1 MYTTIYGVPVFLNII
16 AGIQVDLITNYAAD
30 DDKNAISA
38 DEFNNYQGNI
48 ADRLSTTDVT
58 LSVVISGKLQ
68 VGVGFCDVLSARGY
82 VATTFQFD
90 LSFANGQPGTL
101 ITAAGGVGFDLLF
114 FSVDVDVVKYTKGWG
129 TLEHASEFDF
139 FNGLMTDDDIKLT
152 PYSNGTSDLS
162 TFGKNDDIQL
172 TATEKV
178 VSCKQLINDVAD
190 RTRPHIIPLDD
201 GKKMLTFIDDS
212 RDRAEYNGATLY
224 YSIFDGTHWS
234 IPKAVADDGTPD
246 SIHTLKKIGDKVII
260 AWTDVKDA
268 FAGVETSR
276 EKLSSIGISCAIYDT
291 KTNKMGKEISIV
303 HDRYLTLNPQI
314 DVDGDMLYISYVKL
328 DVSKLGNSNSDLLQ
342 LEKSFSNIA
351 YVKYDMSTGKS
362 YDETIIPIPHKT
374 ISSPI
379 ALDYNSATIN
389 INNESYLISS
399 YTIDED
405 EDLQTGDDRELYLQI
420 QNLTTGQ
427 AYFPIQITND
437 SISNSLPKLTNI
449 NGELYLTWLDNGYMF
464 KIMNL
469 SDMLSSMFNADSN
482 GDMTD
487 LINADTVNS
496 AYKNGEMT
504 DDNKNA
510 DWYMKTAFTKPC
522 TTVHL
527 MSQVQTSKVMTT
539 FAQV

>member
-16 AGIQVDLITNYAAD
+16 AGIQVDLVTNYATD
-30 DDKNAISA
+30 NGKNAISA

-48 ADRLSTTDVT
+48 ANRLSSTDVT
-58 LSVVISGKLQ
+58 LSVVLSGKLQ

-82 VATTFQFD
+82 VATTFQFN

-101 ITAAGGVGFDLLF
+101 ITAAGGVGFDLLL
-114 FSVDVDVVKYTKGWG
+114 FSVNVDIAKYTQGWG
-129 TLEHASEFDF
+129 TLENAAEGDF
-139 FNGLMTDDDIKLT
+139 FNGLITTNDDDIKLT

-172 TATEKV
+172 TATEEV
-178 VSCKQLINDVAD
+178 VSCTQLINDAAD

-201 GKKMLTFIDDS
+201 GKKMLTFIADS
-212 RDRAEYNGATLY
+212 IDRAEYNGATLY
-224 YSIFDGTHWS
+224 YSIFDGTYWS
-234 IPKAVADDGTPD
+234 TPKAVADDGTPD

-328 DVSKLGNSNSDLLQ
+328 DVSKLGNNNSDLLQ

-351 YVKYDMSTGKS
+351 YVKYDMSTGES

-437 SISNSLPKLTNI
+437 SISNSLPKLTSI
-449 NGELYLTWLDNGYMF
+449 NGELYLTWLDNGYMV

-496 AYKNGEMT
+496 AY
-504 DDNKNA
+504 
-510 DWYMKTAFTKPC
+510 
-522 TTVHL
+522 
-527 MSQVQTSKVMTT
+527 
-539 FAQV
+539 